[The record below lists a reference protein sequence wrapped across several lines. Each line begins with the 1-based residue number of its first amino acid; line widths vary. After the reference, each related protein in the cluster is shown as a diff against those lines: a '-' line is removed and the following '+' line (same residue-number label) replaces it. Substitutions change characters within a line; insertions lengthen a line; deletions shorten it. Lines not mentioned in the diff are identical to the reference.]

1 MKDQDPLRAF
11 RALLDSIR
19 VGVLCTQSEDGYPH
33 CRWMTATTLPRVQC
47 CLYAVSTA
55 GSPKVLEI
63 EQCDKVQWT
72 FQTAHLDEIV
82 SLRGRAVVLNTPGLK
97 AEVLEALGP
106 NLTNFWRVNPDPAKL
121 IVIETVIEKA
131 RLFRPMERLNVQTE
145 VQP

>member
-11 RALLDSIR
+11 RALLDSVR
-19 VGVLCTQSEDGYPH
+19 VGLLSTVSADGYPH
-33 CRWMTATTLPRVQC
+33 SRWMTAATLPRVQNGLFC
-47 CLYAVSTA
+47 VSTA
-55 GSPKVLEI
+55 GSPKVSEI
-63 EQCDKVQWT
+63 EACDKVQWT
-72 FQTAHLDEIV
+72 FQSLALDEIV
-82 SLRGRAVVLNTPGLK
+82 CICGRAIVLSTPGLK

-121 IVIETVIEKA
+121 VVIETVIEKV